1 MGYLL
6 KISIYGVAKCI
17 TRFKRICSLTSYSS
31 DNQWRTTAIIVN
43 RPNQKLDTKE
53 KLVTLLDG
61 VFKTHMHYTASFYD
75 TEQNDLT
82 QLVCLITCGDIRH
95 PVIYD
100 VKEYRACHH
109 ARSLLYHIH
118 PTSVE
123 ARTGQVNRLIG
134 EVTDLFTLF
143 CSPPTLIW
151 NPNISWRVDIYFQ
164 DDYLYEGEGL
174 KMDFSRLFGIVM
186 DSSDYDNTQ
195 GLRVYVGRLGDYM
208 VCRSSLALIFVM
220 EQRLKDY
227 MRSRAVQGF
236 PASLPTM
243 LYGYTSGSIEDA
255 VGKYRSTKSYEAL
268 NMKTR
273 NMFDIRYT
281 FNNYDKTD
289 ARNFARVFYDTL
301 VHKIIP
307 IHSR

>member
-6 KISIYGVAKCI
+6 KISIYGVTKCV

-53 KLVTLLDG
+53 KLVALLDE
-61 VFKTHMHYTASFYD
+61 VFKTQMAHTATLY
-75 TEQNDLT
+75 EGRLGDLT
-82 QLVCLITCGDIRH
+82 QIVCLLTCGDIRH
-95 PVIYD
+95 PVAYD
-100 VKEYRACHH
+100 VKEYQECHH

-118 PTSVE
+118 PTIYE
-123 ARTGQVNRLIG
+123 AQAVQVNRLIG
-134 EVTDLFTLF
+134 EITGLFTLF
-143 CSPPTLIW
+143 YAPPTLIR
-151 NPNISWRVDIYFQ
+151 NVVPWRVDLYFQ
-164 DDYLYEGEGL
+164 DDYLYEGEGI
-174 KMDFSRLFGIVM
+174 KMDLSRLFGIVM
-186 DSSDYDNTQ
+186 DPSDYDSTQ
-195 GLRVYVGRLGDYM
+195 GLKFYVGRLGDYM
-208 VCRSSLALIFVM
+208 VCRSSLALIFAI

-227 MRSRAVQGF
+227 MRSRATQGS
-236 PASLPTM
+236 PASLPTI
-243 LYGYTSGSIEDA
+243 LYGYTSGSIEDV

-289 ARNFARVFYDTL
+289 ARNYARVFYDTL

-307 IHSR
+307 IYAK